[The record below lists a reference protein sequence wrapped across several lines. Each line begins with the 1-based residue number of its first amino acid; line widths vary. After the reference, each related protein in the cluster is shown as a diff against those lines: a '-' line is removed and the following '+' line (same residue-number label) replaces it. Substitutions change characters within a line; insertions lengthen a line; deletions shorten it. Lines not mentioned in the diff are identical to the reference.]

1 MTTLELKLQFI
12 ENCKKGFCPRKTFT
26 SKRCLKESK
35 QNECFEKWIIQR
47 EKNFIKNQ
55 QVDEEWE
62 LVKQQVWRR
71 DKGECQVE
79 LTLTPELIRIIRKQ
93 WNYMYKKFDGV
104 LDCMHILPRSS
115 HPQLLYDVDNI
126 VLGGRFYHSFIDKS
140 LNFVTGKYEQ
150 GFRERMLTQIM
161 QSTNKWIKSY
171 DYEMFKKEKS

>member
-12 ENCKKGFCPRKTFT
+12 ENCNKGFCTRKTFK
-26 SKRCLKESK
+26 SKRCLKDSK

-47 EKNFIKNQ
+47 EKDFIKNI

-62 LVKQQVWRR
+62 FVKQQVWRR

-79 LTLTPELIRIIRKQ
+79 LTLTPELVRIIRKQ
-93 WNYMYKKFDGV
+93 WDYMYRKFDGV

-115 HPQLLYDVDNI
+115 YPQLLYDIDNI
-126 VLGGRFYHSFIDKS
+126 ILGGRFYHSFIDKS
-140 LNFVTGKYEQ
+140 LNFVTGKYEK

-161 QSTNKWIKSY
+161 QSTNRWNKDFSY
-171 DYEMFKKEKS
+171 EDFKKEKS